1 MSLRIPTGY
10 ILFLLLAAAGCG
22 TRSIVVPVQR
32 PAAIDLHTCD
42 RIAVVVPFAPQ
53 PDSLSVLFQRNLDR
67 LLVPALAET
76 PGTEFVRTPGATGGL
91 LTARGTVALHEA
103 AALARA
109 ANAECLLLC
118 EVTET
123 TYREQI
129 LDASIRSMRDPETVK
144 RVRKGRANATCRIML
159 IDVAAGVIPFVENM
173 PVEARHET
181 HAVEKDPPALGT
193 AMFAEDLARQVTA
206 SLRDAARPVTDREL
220 VTFLVDGDYPL
231 IETAIQHAEEG
242 RWPDASTLLRRLIN
256 EDSTGEHTDI
266 LWYDLGLTLQYQQDF
281 SGALEAFRRALELH
295 QRSRYH
301 HAIENLLRAEQDY
314 LDVLE
319 RR

>member
-1 MSLRIPTGY
+1 MSLRILTGC
-10 ILFLLLAAAGCG
+10 LLPLLLAAAACG

-67 LLVPALAET
+67 QLVPALAET
-76 PGTEFVRTPGATGGL
+76 PGTDFVRAPGGRGEL
-91 LTARGTVALHEA
+91 LTARGTVALGEA

-109 ANAECLLLC
+109 ADADCLLLC
-118 EVTET
+118 EVMET
-123 TYREQI
+123 AYREQI

-144 RVRKGRANATCRIML
+144 RVRQGRANATCRIML
-159 IDVAAGVIPFVENM
+159 IDVSAGDIPFVENM
-173 PVEARHET
+173 SVEARHET
-181 HAVEKDPPALGT
+181 RAVEKEPPELVT
-193 AMFAEDLARQVTA
+193 AEFAADLARQVTE

-242 RWPDASTLLRRLIN
+242 RWPDASVLLRKLIN
-256 EDSTGEHTDI
+256 EDSAGENTDI

-281 SGALEAFRRALELH
+281 SGALEAFRRALDLH

-301 HAIENLLRAEQDY
+301 HAIENLLRAEQEY
-314 LDVLE
+314 LDVIE
-319 RR
+319 QR